1 MTPKSKIYTRTGD
14 KGETSLFGGKR
25 VSKTHQRIAAI
36 GSVDELNAALGLVQ
50 SLIKSKPLKS
60 ALETIQVHLFNI
72 GAELANP
79 GSSAETKAANIS
91 FLEQQIDKL
100 DSKLVEL
107 RNFILPGGSLPSSQ
121 AQLARSI
128 ARRAER
134 EVLKLNLQE
143 TVSTEILSYLNR
155 LADFL
160 FVFARYQ
167 NRLSGNK
174 EKIWKKK

>member
-1 MTPKSKIYTRTGD
+1 MSEKSKIYTRTGD
-14 KGETSLFGGKR
+14 NGETSLFGGKR
-25 VSKTHQRIAAI
+25 VSKTHQRIVAI
-36 GSVDELNAALGLVQ
+36 GSIDELNAALGLVH
-50 SLIKSKPLKS
+50 SLIESKSLRKV
-60 ALETIQVHLFNI
+60 LEAIQIHLFTI

-100 DSKLVEL
+100 DSKLVRL

-121 AQLARSI
+121 AQFARSI

-134 EVLKLNLQE
+134 EVLKLSLQDK
-143 TVSTEILSYLNR
+143 VSHGTLSYLNR

-167 NRLSGNK
+167 NKLSKNK

>member
-1 MTPKSKIYTRTGD
+1 MAPKSKIYTRTGD

-25 VSKTHQRIAAI
+25 VSKTHQRITAI
-36 GSVDELNAALGLVQ
+36 GSIDELNSALGLVQ
-50 SLIKSKPLKS
+50 SLIRSKPLKS
-60 ALETIQVHLFNI
+60 ALEKIQIHLFNI

-79 GSSAETKAANIS
+79 GSSAEAKAANIS

-100 DSKLVEL
+100 DSKLEEL

-121 AQLARSI
+121 AQFARSI

-134 EVLKLNLQE
+134 EVLKLDLKEKVNAE
-143 TVSTEILSYLNR
+143 TLSYLNR

-160 FVFARYQ
+160 FVLARYQ
-167 NRLSGNK
+167 NRLSGSK